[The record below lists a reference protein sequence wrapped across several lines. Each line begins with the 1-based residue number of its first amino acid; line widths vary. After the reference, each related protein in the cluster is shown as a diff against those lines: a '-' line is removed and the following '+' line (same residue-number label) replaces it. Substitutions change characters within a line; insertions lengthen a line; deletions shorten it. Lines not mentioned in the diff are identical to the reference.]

1 VKNLKAQIADFGLE
15 ILADYD
21 AATQAAMGAAEAT
34 LASEQAALAA
44 DNTNLQE
51 ALTAHTKNAIE
62 VITAAREAL

>member
-1 VKNLKAQIADFGLE
+1 VTKNLKAQISIFGVQ

-51 ALTAHTKNAIE
+51 ALTAHT
-62 VITAAREAL
+62 